1 MFARSWPP
9 VAWFLLAGIPLLLFF
24 VLYGLPVLQLF
35 RLSFDRFDPGQE
47 IIPAL
52 SADFYTKFLGDGYY
66 LSILWRT
73 VRISL
78 ATTVIAAL
86 IAYPV
91 SFYLLASTGWRQTLL
106 LIVLILPLVTSV
118 IVVSYGWLIL
128 LGQTGLANRT
138 LMALDLTARPLKLM
152 YSETGIL
159 VALVQVQLVFMVLS
173 VSTSLRGVD
182 PNLIRAARSLG
193 AGAWRAFWLV
203 VFPLS
208 LPGLRTGALLVF
220 SLSMS
225 AYGIPALIGGPRVK
239 VLSYIIYE
247 QSISLLNWPFAA
259 SMAVILLASTTG
271 LLGLAGLWRRLRR
284 RRVPPVS
291 QAPLGAAA

>member
-1 MFARSWPP
+1 MVSRRWPP
-9 VAWFLLAGIPLLLFF
+9 AAWFLLAGIPLLLFLL
-24 VLYGLPVLQLF
+24 LYGLPVLQLF
-35 RLSFDRFDPGQE
+35 RLSLDRFDPNQGV
-47 IIPAL
+47 IPAL
-52 SADFYTKFLGDGYY
+52 RPDYYTKFLSDGYY

-78 ATTVIAAL
+78 ATTAIAAL
-86 IAYPV
+86 LAYPV
-91 SFYLLASTGWRQTLL
+91 SFYLVASSGWRQMLL
-106 LIVLILPLVTSV
+106 LIVLVLPLVTSV

-128 LGQTGLANRT
+128 LGQTGLVNR
-138 LMALDLTARPLKLM
+138 ALLALHLVDRPVRLM

-173 VSTSLRGVD
+173 VSASLRGVEA
-182 PNLIRAARSLG
+182 NLTLAARSLG
-193 AGAWRAFWLV
+193 AGAWRAFWLI
-203 VFPLS
+203 VFPLT

-239 VLSYIIYE
+239 VLSYLIYE

-271 LLGLAGLWRRLRR
+271 LLLLASAWRRLRR
-284 RRVPPVS
+284 GSPRQLAS
-291 QAPLGAAA
+291 